1 MPHAAIDILTSPTLK
16 HLRQR
21 WWNDDFTEFLVETLK
36 PRAGNRI
43 LDVGCG
49 EGLAEIAIGR
59 RQLPQVR
66 MVGIDRVHPRV
77 AKARRETAAHNQRV
91 GFAAGDA
98 VRLPFRDGV
107 FDSTYCIAVL
117 QHVPEAEVAVAELA
131 RVTRAMGKVIAVEPD
146 NTSRYAYSSAPSGAA
161 VFEAAARLYSA
172 VDQLRTPIGPRLAEL
187 FSRCGIEPVDIRL
200 FPVTLTF
207 LGAPPDDVW
216 QDRRRAVEQ
225 LANSSG
231 RETAA
236 LATKYRELLA
246 SYEAEA
252 QQAGTDFVEIQNT
265 TLVATVGQR
274 REE

>member
-21 WWNDDFTEFLVETLK
+21 WWNDEFTEFLVETLK

-66 MVGIDRVHPRV
+66 MVGIDRIHSRV
-77 AKARRETAAHNQRV
+77 TKARRATAAHNQRV
-91 GFAAGDA
+91 GFAAGDV
-98 VRLPFRDGV
+98 VRLPFRNGV

-117 QHVPEAEVAVAELA
+117 QHVPEADVAVAELA
-131 RVTRAMGKVIAVEPD
+131 RVTRAGGKVIAVEPD
-146 NTSRYAYSSAPSGAA
+146 NTSRYAYSSVPTGAA
-161 VFEAAARLYSA
+161 TFDEASRLYSA
-172 VDQLRTPIGPRLAEL
+172 VDQARTPIGPRLAGL
-187 FSRCGIEPVDIRL
+187 FSRCGIEPVEIRM

-207 LGAPPDDVW
+207 LGAPEDDVW
-216 QDRRRAVEQ
+216 RERRRAVDQ
-225 LANSSG
+225 LATSVG
-231 RETAA
+231 PTADA
-236 LATKYRELLA
+236 LASGYRTLLA
-246 SYEAEA
+246 AYEEEA
-252 QQAGTDFVEIQNT
+252 RAAGADFVEIQNT
-265 TLVATVGQR
+265 TLFATVGQR